1 MTFTYVHSLCSHIVA
16 LETTIITIILNAVFL
31 QWKFF
36 ILPHSIFQRQF
47 SSADTACTVVQY
59 FVCTYIFYNFSHAYL
74 DVLWSVFIC
83 ACYDHAEMAEPIE
96 VPFGAT
102 WRIRLI
108 CVVDCDMPLPRITVV
123 NCAIWHNLVR
133 VLHCY
138 TTLWRKFCISQHS
151 IFQH

>member
-47 SSADTACTVVQY
+47 SSADTVLLCNILCVHIY
-59 FVCTYIFYNFSHAYL
+59 FRIFPTHILMFCGL
-74 DVLWSVFIC
+74 CIC
-83 ACYDHAEMAEPIE
+83 ACYNHAEMAEPIE

>member
-1 MTFTYVHSLCSHIVA
+1 MTVFVHYIRSVYEHFLNTLLRQYYCYTVTVLFSGCCLHMYRLHPASVQLC
-16 LETTIITIILNAVFL
+16 
-31 QWKFF
+31 
-36 ILPHSIFQRQF
+36 RY
-47 SSADTACTVVQY
+47 CTVVQY
-59 FVCTYIFYNFSHAYL
+59 FVCTYIFQNFSHAYL

-83 ACYDHAEMAEPIE
+83 ACYNHAEMAEPIE

-138 TTLWRKFCISQHS
+138 TTL
-151 IFQH
+151 